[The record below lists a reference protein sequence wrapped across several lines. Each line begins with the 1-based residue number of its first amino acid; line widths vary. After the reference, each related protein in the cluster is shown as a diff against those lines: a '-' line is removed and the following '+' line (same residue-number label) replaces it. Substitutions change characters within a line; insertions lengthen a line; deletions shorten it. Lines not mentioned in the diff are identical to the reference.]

1 MAKKS
6 IVLFPKTEVM
16 LKTLGENLRLAR
28 LRRNVSMKLQAA
40 RVGVSV
46 STLAAIEKGTPSV
59 SIGGYIQVLVALGLE
74 KDILKV
80 AADDELGRKL
90 QDAGLAVRAR
100 APKRSNK

>member
-6 IVLFPKTEVM
+6 VVLFPKTEAM
-16 LKTLGENLRLAR
+16 LETLGENLRLAR
-28 LRRNVSMKLQAA
+28 LRRNIPMKLQAS
-40 RVGVSV
+40 RVGISV
-46 STLAAIEKGTPSV
+46 STLAAIEKGSSRV
-59 SIGGYIQVLVALGLE
+59 SIGGYVQVLVALGLE

-100 APKRSNK
+100 ATKRKRP

>member
-6 IVLFPKTEVM
+6 VVLFPKTDAM

-28 LRRNVSMKLQAA
+28 LRRNISMKLQAA
-40 RVGVSV
+40 RVGISV
-46 STLAAIEKGTPSV
+46 ATLAAIENGSSGV
-59 SIGGYIQVLVALGLE
+59 SIGGYLQVLVALGLE

-100 APKRSNK
+100 APKRSSP

>member
-6 IVLFPKTEVM
+6 VVLFPKTEAM

-28 LRRNVSMKLQAA
+28 LRRNIPMKLQAA
-40 RVGVSV
+40 RVGISV
-46 STLAAIEKGTPSV
+46 ATLLAIEKGSSGV
-59 SIGGYIQVLVALGLE
+59 SIGGYLQVLVALGLE

-100 APKRSNK
+100 APKRSRP